1 MTSQLNVDTIAD
13 KAGTGPV
20 GLTKQSAAKVY
31 VRWENVGTVSTA
43 DSLSVSS
50 ITDNASADD
59 TINFSNSFSADNFSS
74 GGHAGQG
81 GGTAS
86 DPARSLHQRETATS
100 STRVRTAYPATMA
113 YQEAGYA
120 SLIIHGDLA

>member
-1 MTSQLNVDTIAD
+1 MSTLKADTIVAAD
-13 KAGTGPV
+13 GSSPV
-20 GLTKQSAAKVY
+20 TLTKQSAAKVY

-43 DSLSVSS
+43 DSFNVSS

-59 TINFSNSFSADNFSS
+59 TINFSNSFSADDFSS

-86 DPARSLHQRETATS
+86 DPARSLHQRETATG
-100 STRVRTAYPATMA
+100 STRVRTAYSASMA